1 MLLVTNNCYYPPKSL
16 VTVTNSEYHPE
27 SVSDSIPGRDTV
39 WSALG
44 SQQASAIQ
52 ALLLYRC
59 LPGLGCGS
67 VDAPLLH
74 GALLCLAVTSVI
86 NID

>member
-1 MLLVTNNCYYPPKSL
+1 
-16 VTVTNSEYHPE
+16 
-27 SVSDSIPGRDTV
+27 V

-86 NID
+86 NIDW